1 MSEHTPTDVRPDGTG
16 GADDDGT
23 VAGTP
28 EDGQPGRDQRATEA
42 LAAPA
47 EAHGK
52 VAESAVPDGAAMP
65 ALSEPP
71 VPPEPAPAE
80 EGVAGSTEGATGG
93 DDRQQPVFREALLE
107 SIGGWR
113 GMLDSGLPVVVF
125 VVANVV
131 GGLRAAIWSAVV
143 AAAVL
148 TVVRVA
154 RRQSVQQAVGGF
166 VGVALAAFI
175 AARTGQ
181 AKGYFLLGIW
191 ASFVYAGVFLL
202 SVLVRWP
209 AVGLIWE
216 YVDNGTSAWRSDRA
230 LMRVYTWTSLVW
242 TGVFLARGLVQRFL
256 YNEDRTGWLA
266 VARLAMGYPLTLAA
280 LAVTLLA
287 VRHVRP
293 RRRLV
298 AQEDSP

>member
-1 MSEHTPTDVRPDGTG
+1 MSDDADPARTAPGSAHENAAETAAVPAATPTDVTGTEVTSTDATGTDGSDAAAGADPAAGTG
-16 GADDDGT
+16 GA
-23 VAGTP
+23 
-28 EDGQPGRDQRATEA
+28 
-42 LAAPA
+42 
-47 EAHGK
+47 
-52 VAESAVPDGAAMP
+52 
-65 ALSEPP
+65 
-71 VPPEPAPAE
+71 EPAADGEPQA
-80 EGVAGSTEGATGG
+80 
-93 DDRQQPVFREALLE
+93 DFRTALLQ

-148 TVVRVA
+148 TGIRLA
-154 RRQSVQQAVGGF
+154 RRQSVQQAVSGF
-166 VGVALAAFI
+166 VGVALAAFV
-175 AARTGQ
+175 ASRTGE

-191 ASFVYAGVFLL
+191 ASFGYAGLFLL
-202 SVLVRWP
+202 SVVVRRP

-216 YVDNGTSAWRSDRA
+216 YVDSGGDAWRRDRA

-256 YNEDRTGWLA
+256 YDEDRTGWLA
-266 VARLAMGYPLTLAA
+266 FARLAMGYPLTLAA

-287 VRHVRP
+287 VRHVRAQ
-293 RRRLV
+293 RRP
-298 AQEDSP
+298 AGDATP